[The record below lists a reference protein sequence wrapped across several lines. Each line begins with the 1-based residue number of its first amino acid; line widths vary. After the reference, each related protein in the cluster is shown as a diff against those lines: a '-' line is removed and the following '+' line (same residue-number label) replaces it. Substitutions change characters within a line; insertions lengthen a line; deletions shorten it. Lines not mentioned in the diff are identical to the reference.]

1 MSSYF
6 AWGVQLSLFLLL
18 MNVQVQPYSLSAQLQ
33 LLSHASFSYMWHGEL
48 DWSNLTSWNH
58 VSKWIWLASCRPCSP
73 TYLQLLCFLLAQRAG
88 ARPHFLSRQEKYFLA
103 NMADE
108 KTNLLSTKNNDT
120 DLTDSFSSQEGGF
133 ERVTT
138 LLERS
143 INIITRPWKV
153 AVKKAYLREW
163 LAEFFGTF
171 LLVVRGGEK
180 NYKW

>member
-1 MSSYF
+1 
-6 AWGVQLSLFLLL
+6 
-18 MNVQVQPYSLSAQLQ
+18 
-33 LLSHASFSYMWHGEL
+33 
-48 DWSNLTSWNH
+48 
-58 VSKWIWLASCRPCSP
+58 
-73 TYLQLLCFLLAQRAG
+73 
-88 ARPHFLSRQEKYFLA
+88 
-103 NMADE
+103 MADE
-108 KTNLLSTKNNDT
+108 KTNLLSTKNNYT

-180 NYKW
+180 NYK